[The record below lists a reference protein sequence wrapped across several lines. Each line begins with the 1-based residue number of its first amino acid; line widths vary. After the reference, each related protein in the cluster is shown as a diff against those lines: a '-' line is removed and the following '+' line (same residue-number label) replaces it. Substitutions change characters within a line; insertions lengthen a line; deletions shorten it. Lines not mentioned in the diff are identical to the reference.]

1 MKYAGFWHSIALP
14 FTAAAKSE
22 QLLLAFPCH
31 FPASR
36 KEVSSVFSLWIFPPA
51 GHLDSS
57 SSCIL
62 TRHFLYLQN
71 DMTDSWGYPWQTLF
85 PSASPG
91 RKTQRFILQTSS
103 LWDGWI
109 MVFFHWA
116 RKQPGFWGHGPE
128 KKAKRQIST
137 ICFCFTPFPTLVRSQ
152 HLKIRNKYGAP
163 LLPSWQN
170 LSCRVPGRCHSG
182 WCFSTIHFLFQHVKR
197 HLKLKIPL

>member
-62 TRHFLYLQN
+62 TRHFSLPPKWHDRQLGLPMANTVPKRVPWDEDPELYPPDIQPMGWM
-71 DMTDSWGYPWQTLF
+71 DHGIF
-85 PSASPG
+85 PLSQKVAWLLRAWTRERG
-91 RKTQRFILQTSS
+91 EETEI
-103 LWDGWI
+103 
-109 MVFFHWA
+109 
-116 RKQPGFWGHGPE
+116 
-128 KKAKRQIST
+128 
-137 ICFCFTPFPTLVRSQ
+137 Q
-152 HLKIRNKYGAP
+152 HLF
-163 LLPSWQN
+163 LLHPVSE
-170 LSCRVPGRCHSG
+170 V
-182 WCFSTIHFLFQHVKR
+182 STWR
-197 HLKLKIPL
+197 